1 MIRRWTQSLTN
12 GITSKCVQVMR
23 TTDSQ
28 TQYRV
33 EIPALT
39 LELGEWS
46 VITPGSATVT
56 TSLQQRDVW
65 TRVVEIIS
73 VPNKSSIERVIV
85 EWDDGRG
92 VLYLPSV
99 RFRAMCEG
107 AIRGDTSA
115 ARSVIN
121 AVETPIQIPL
131 LCGAF
136 LEPDEVVEL
145 VDAVT
150 SVDRYVASTIHS
162 YRYPILRSALVNET
176 GLSVTVASDFEVLVD
191 GLDLIGSIGSVS
203 MIDSV
208 ADTMLTSCESV
219 TEAVELLET
228 LGYDPAAFEQRGD
241 GRFFACVL
249 AHVVLTEGVSA
260 ARGHTMQR
268 RRRQQH
274 FEGHYERK
282 KTEASMSSHNKRG
295 KKWRRLV
302 YPAASQPG
310 GEFRY
315 VLANAL
321 YWTGHT
327 VRSDSRVQELLYR
340 AASVVV
346 ERIDI
351 PKLAG
356 WAKFEWHVAAGHRLR
371 SRHQFQA
378 AERRFTKARQV
389 AQRYTHLPEW
399 QARYNGVVVR
409 AHRQSDAGEHE
420 AALET
425 LDDGMKHLLR
435 YDLQPETATRIIH
448 HLKGQHCEIAAEIDR
463 SSDPHRALS
472 LLTEASDHYD
482 AIDFTRSRDRAK
494 RNQGRISRSGREAQD
509 RSPDTRTT
517 HKPGST
523 RPETPVGT
531 EQSTSGS
538 TTDSPSGDGPT
549 TDEGPPLSSTES
561 ENNQDRERPPDPPR
575 QGPESFPE
583 PDSYPDFND
592 PLIPHDESRTG
603 SGDIMSGPDANNTD
617 SDLFTTERDS
627 EGGRY

>member
-1 MIRRWTQSLTN
+1 
-12 GITSKCVQVMR
+12 MR

-39 LELGEWS
+39 LEPGEWS

-65 TRVVEIIS
+65 TRVVEMIS

-99 RFRAMCEG
+99 RFRAMCES

-136 LEPDEVVEL
+136 LKPDEVVEL

-219 TEAVELLET
+219 TEAIELLET

-249 AHVVLTEGVSA
+249 AHVVLTAGVSA
-260 ARGHTMQR
+260 ARGHTVQR
-268 RRRQQH
+268 RRRHQH

-295 KKWRRLV
+295 EKWRRLV

-371 SRHQFQA
+371 SRHQFKA

-399 QARYNGVVVR
+399 QAQYSGVVVR

-448 HLKGQHCEIAAEIDR
+448 HLKGQHCEIAQLTSPVHATVRSGIKSESRVLVGKHKIGLQIHAPLTSRDQPDRKRQSERSNQQADPQLIHQAVRVQQLMKDRNYHRLSLRITKIGSAHRIRPDRDR
-463 SSDPHRALS
+463 SRFQNPIRT
-472 LLTEASDHYD
+472 LT
-482 AIDFTRSRDRAK
+482 
-494 RNQGRISRSGREAQD
+494 
-509 RSPDTRTT
+509 
-517 HKPGST
+517 ST
-523 RPETPVGT
+523 IR
-531 EQSTSGS
+531 
-538 TTDSPSGDGPT
+538 
-549 TDEGPPLSSTES
+549 
-561 ENNQDRERPPDPPR
+561 
-575 QGPESFPE
+575 
-583 PDSYPDFND
+583 
-592 PLIPHDESRTG
+592 
-603 SGDIMSGPDANNTD
+603 
-617 SDLFTTERDS
+617 
-627 EGGRY
+627 